1 MKYIAT
7 SDSYGFMGRYWSEG
21 DIVEVSGGQI
31 VPRHFKPIGQ
41 TDVEVPKE
49 AKPVVDVPQSQPA
62 PAAAAPE
69 PKKPNKRN
77 MLK

>member
-49 AKPVVDVPQSQPA
+49 AKAVVDVPQSQPA
-62 PAAAAPE
+62 PVHASE